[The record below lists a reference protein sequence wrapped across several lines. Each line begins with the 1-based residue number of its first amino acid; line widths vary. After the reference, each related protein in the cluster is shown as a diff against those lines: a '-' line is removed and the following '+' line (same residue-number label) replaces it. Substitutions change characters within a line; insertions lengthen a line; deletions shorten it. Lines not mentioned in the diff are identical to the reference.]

1 MQQMRGGARQ
11 WAHTSRAALVAI
23 VVGLVLGLA
32 TIIGLSKATTYPM
45 TCADYITSKREPG
58 LGFLAESQT

>member
-1 MQQMRGGARQ
+1 
-11 WAHTSRAALVAI
+11 VAI

-32 TIIGLSKATTYPM
+32 TIIVLSKATTYPM